1 MIYVFTTML
10 SAMIASIINYSK
22 LSTEAKKIGYFIS
35 FIPLFLIGALR
46 AYVGIDYTTYSLYQ
60 IPDVLGGSLT
70 VKFEPLDKLVVYLG
84 YYLANQQH
92 YFYIFSIFHIILMW
106 YLYKYIV
113 QQSSNVT
120 LSLFLLLTTV
130 FFTFSLSGI
139 RQSIA
144 TAVVF
149 FALKYIN
156 EKKYITF
163 VFYVIIACLFH
174 ASAIV
179 YITFLVLGKIKINK
193 YIGITISILALSLS
207 LSGSELVSQMM
218 LTFNFYSEY
227 VGSRFFTGSYDQL
240 HQLFTIL
247 MCLLIFS
254 FYFFIS
260 EKNWNELNI
269 YININFVLL
278 LVAILMPLL
287 PTPSRNIYMYVPVQ
301 IVLIPKLIT
310 AVKDYRVK
318 AIVTALFVFAY
329 SIFFVFMVL
338 NRNAYQTLPYQTI
351 FEYLR

>member
-1 MIYVFTTML
+1 MIYVFTAML
-10 SAMIASIINYSK
+10 SIMVASVINYSK
-22 LSTEAKKIGYFIS
+22 LSPVWEKFGYFIS

-113 QQSSNVT
+113 QQSSNVC
-120 LSLFLLLTTV
+120 LSVFLLLTTV

-144 TAVVF
+144 TAIVF
-149 FALKYIN
+149 YALKYIN
-156 EKKYITF
+156 EKKYFIF
-163 VFYVIIACLFH
+163 IFYVIIAYLFH
-174 ASAIV
+174 ASAII
-179 YITFLVLGKIKINK
+179 YLSFLVLGRININR
-193 YIGITISILALSLS
+193 YFGTMIIILTLILS
-207 LSGSELVSQMM
+207 LSGSEIITQMM
-218 LTFNFYSEY
+218 LRFNFYSEY
-227 VGSRFFTGSYDQL
+227 IGSRFFTGGYDKI
-240 HQLFTIL
+240 HQAFTIL

-254 FYFFIS
+254 LYFFIS
-260 EKNWNELNI
+260 EKSRKELKM
-269 YININFVLL
+269 YININFILL

-310 AVKDYRVK
+310 AVKDYRVRV
-318 AIVTALFVFAY
+318 IVTALFVFAY
-329 SIFFVFMVL
+329 SVFFVFMVL
-338 NRNAYQTLPYQTI
+338 NRNAYQTLPYHTI